1 MELYQNY
8 VMKWLKEDKEYLDKK
23 FSIINDLGRFQ
34 CSDFELDES
43 ESIKSIKN
51 NLNWNPISIK
61 NNNKDNNSGGGGD
74 ENNIN
79 NDNNN
84 DTNHDN
90 NNDNNNDKNNDLNS
104 ENDNNHNMILKNKII
119 SLNDDYILLRS
130 IALEMKISLLMSGE
144 SNFYIFSRCIQSEF
158 SENTTVCCI
167 SKELESARKFISF
180 SVLEKKDD
188 EFLIKNL
195 KKQEIPH
202 QDKYIKAL
210 DLAEF
215 SFIFIDNGDNK
226 CFVFLD
232 KQEQIKNNLL
242 LGDFYEPIEEKCNV
256 MFACSGDLI
265 SVKEIEISQT
275 KRDSYVNYR
284 NMNNENI
291 QCCEIF

>member
-1 MELYQNY
+1 MDSYQNF

-84 DTNHDN
+84 DNNHDN

-180 SVLEKKDD
+180 AVLEKKDD

-242 LGDFYEPIEEKCNV
+242 LGDFYEPIEEKCSV
-256 MFACSGDLI
+256 MFASSGDLI

-275 KRDSYVNYR
+275 RRDSYVNYR

>member
-61 NNNKDNNSGGGGD
+61 NNNNKDNNGGGGGD
-74 ENNIN
+74 ENK
-79 NDNNN
+79 
-84 DTNHDN
+84 N
-90 NNDNNNDKNNDLNS
+90 NNDNINNNDLNS
-104 ENDNNHNMILKNKII
+104 ENDNNHNIILKNKII

-158 SENTTVCCI
+158 SEKTTVCCI

-180 SVLEKKDD
+180 AVLEKKDD

-242 LGDFYEPIEEKCNV
+242 LGDFYEPIEEKCSV
-256 MFACSGDLI
+256 MFASSGDLI

-275 KRDSYVNYR
+275 RRDSYVNYR
-284 NMNNENI
+284 NVNNENI